1 MDTAIALIALAVAV
15 VAIVYGAIVLSRR
28 SPAALSEEDGR
39 LAEDT
44 RMSGEDHG
52 WDAGSRGDDVVERPA
67 GPDAEA
73 MGVDDGGRPTT
84 IPRHDVEAEASRDSG
99 RTPGTA
105 R

>member
-1 MDTAIALIALAVAV
+1 METVIALIALAVAV
-15 VAIVYGAIVLSRR
+15 VAIAYGAVVLSRR

-44 RMSGEDHG
+44 RLDGEDHG

-73 MGVDDGGRPTT
+73 MGVDDGGGSTSR
-84 IPRHDVEAEASRDSG
+84 PRHDIEADAARASG
-99 RTPGTA
+99 RRQPPT

>member
-1 MDTAIALIALAVAV
+1 METAIALVALAIAIVAIAYGV
-15 VAIVYGAIVLSRR
+15 VALSRR

-44 RMSGEDHG
+44 RRSGEDHG

-73 MGVDDGGRPTT
+73 MGVEDGGGSTT
-84 IPRHDVEAEASRDSG
+84 LPRRDVEAEAARAAGSRD
-99 RTPGTA
+99 RPQ